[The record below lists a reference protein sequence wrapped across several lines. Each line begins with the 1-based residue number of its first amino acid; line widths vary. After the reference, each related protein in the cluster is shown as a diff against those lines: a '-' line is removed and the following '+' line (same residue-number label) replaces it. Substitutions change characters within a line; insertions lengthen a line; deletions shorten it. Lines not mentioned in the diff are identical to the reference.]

1 MFSQLCKNLDA
12 NHIALLLHT
21 EVRWL
26 SRGKVLYRVFELR
39 AELIIFFR
47 DENLEEFSNL
57 LSQQCWIAK
66 FAYLV
71 DIFLYLNK
79 LNKNMQGK
87 KENILTST
95 DKISAFKE
103 KLLFWSNKMQAGCY
117 EMFEKFCSSEKCS
130 DVSPLVIEHLKM
142 LERNVEKYFPDI
154 SLKTSEWVR
163 NPFSPA
169 SSSDLSFKEEEEL
182 IDIRNDRNL
191 KVLFDTYTIETFWI
205 KLEKDY
211 PCVAKKAITVLL
223 QFSTSYLCELGFSF
237 LTNIKSKKRERLL
250 SVEAE
255 LRVALCDFP
264 LNIPK
269 LCEKHQAQTS
279 H

>member
-1 MFSQLCKNLDA
+1 
-12 NHIALLLHT
+12 
-21 EVRWL
+21 
-26 SRGKVLYRVFELR
+26 
-39 AELIIFFR
+39 
-47 DENLEEFSNL
+47 
-57 LSQQCWIAK
+57 
-66 FAYLV
+66 
-71 DIFLYLNK
+71 
-79 LNKNMQGK
+79 MQGR

-103 KLLFWSNKMQAGCY
+103 KSLFWSNKVQGGCY
-117 EMFEKFCSSEKCS
+117 AMFEKFCSLEKCS
-130 DVSPLVIEHLKM
+130 DVSPLIIEHLEM

-154 SLKTSEWVR
+154 SLTTSEWVR

-169 SSSDLSFKEEEEL
+169 SSSNLSLIEEEEL

-191 KVLFDTYTIETFWI
+191 KDLFERYTIENFWI
-205 KLEKDY
+205 KVAKDY
-211 PCVAKKAITVLL
+211 PSVARKAFIILL
-223 QFSTSYLCELGFSF
+223 QFSTSYLCELGFSV
-237 LTNIKSKKRERLL
+237 LTNIKCKKRERLL

-264 LNIPK
+264 VNIQK